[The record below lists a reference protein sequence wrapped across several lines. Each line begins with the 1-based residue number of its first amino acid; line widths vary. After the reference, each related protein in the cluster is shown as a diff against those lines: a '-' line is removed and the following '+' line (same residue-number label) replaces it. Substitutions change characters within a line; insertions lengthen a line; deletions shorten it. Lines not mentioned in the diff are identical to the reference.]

1 MLRAIAV
8 CEGKLAMRLS
18 IVALSFIVSLPLVG
32 CGEQRPATV
41 APSQSAVGATSPPTP
56 AQDAR
61 PSIYLPPQPER
72 SPIPAELPTQVGAV
86 EKAAARAGAQLPRI
100 DLAKAAKGEKVFKV
114 QGAEA
119 TVNVNHIK
127 NVRFRDDTLV
137 IAYENNLKGPLSPD
151 CSLSIYNAYGMQIGF
166 ATDHWSMD
174 TVAPGEVRT
183 SEITAS
189 HSSLFDSSLFG
200 DYHRAAWDTMLKYTA
215 VNLPSDWN
223 TPAFVILT
231 GDSSGRAPVPT
242 TQTSGPN
249 RVVLPKVD
257 LVRFRPDCTF
267 PVNGGTANVSGAHV
281 KAVKFGSEDSQPV
294 VNVVLENTT
303 SEPYR
308 PDCRFVIY
316 NSYGMEIY
324 GFVDQWI
331 VEDIK
336 PQERRQEKFGFRT
349 FSIEE
354 GLGYSAIRLPD
365 DWEIP
370 AFVAVEGDSP

>member
-1 MLRAIAV
+1 M
-8 CEGKLAMRLS
+8 
-18 IVALSFIVSLPLVG
+18 
-32 CGEQRPATV
+32 
-41 APSQSAVGATSPPTP
+41 
-56 AQDAR
+56 
-61 PSIYLPPQPER
+61 
-72 SPIPAELPTQVGAV
+72 
-86 EKAAARAGAQLPRI
+86 PRI